1 MSQQMFSV
9 QHETF
14 NYITQDKELVIAR
27 VLQGFKVR
35 AIDYFRQSIEGTG
48 KPVRVIDYGTA
59 GKLLS
64 Y

>member
-1 MSQQMFSV
+1 MNTQMFAVVHGS
-9 QHETF
+9 F
-14 NYITQDKELVIAR
+14 NFITTDKELVIER
-27 VLQGFKVR
+27 IMQGFAVR
-35 AIDYFRQSIEGTG
+35 AISYFRQSIEGTG

>member
-1 MSQQMFSV
+1 MQMFAV
-9 QHETF
+9 QHDTF
-14 NYITQDKELVIAR
+14 HFITTDKELVIER
-27 VLQGFKVR
+27 VCQGYAVK
-35 AIDYFRQSIEGTG
+35 AINYFRQSIEGTG